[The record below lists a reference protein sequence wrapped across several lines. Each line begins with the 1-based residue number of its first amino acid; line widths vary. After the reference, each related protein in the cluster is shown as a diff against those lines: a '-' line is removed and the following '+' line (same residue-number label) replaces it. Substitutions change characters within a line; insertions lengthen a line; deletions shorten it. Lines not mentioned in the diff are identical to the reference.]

1 MKLNTAANIWSDG
14 QKSDIRPNGE
24 DESADE
30 DKVR

>member
-1 MKLNTAANIWSDG
+1 MKSAANIWSDG
-14 QKSDIRPNGE
+14 QKSDIRPKGE